1 MAALPEVGGLGWRWM
16 ARRYI
21 VIRFYRVLSLV
32 SLVGMVPLHG
42 LTGLSLPGA
51 AHAAV
56 STCGTPIAVLG
67 ADLTPEGRLQVERAL
82 GVGPSTRVLRE
93 TVADE
98 GSTADDLVP
107 PALLGRYAISSVLL
121 RLLPPGAGL
130 HVALN
135 PNVTL
140 YPARSYA
147 NALLTAGVTSAEV
160 SIAAPSTQRALGT
173 TALLSLL
180 RAVRISC
187 IAATV
192 TPARQHLA
200 IREFMLTH
208 DLATDMGYTQAPRL
222 MATLKAAT
230 ATGDRSRT
238 ALTARAQQ
246 TAATLGLPIAS
257 SLQAPLITFLQD
269 LARSGAYAG
278 VARAHPSIHDAP
290 PTRTSVALARPAHGG
305 LARGT
310 VVAFGAGTLSV
321 RQRDGIHTYQLAPNA
336 PIVSAGAPSS
346 SAALVPGA
354 TVSVAYGKGSV
365 AQRLEVAPAGT
376 PQAPVAGGTIQGT
389 LTRTAAGAAAFSL
402 GTAGGAV
409 NVSPAPGVQVS
420 RDGRPSSISALQA
433 GDRLDVTTNAQG
445 QATRI
450 AASSTPIPA
459 STPIFSSNR
468 AGLLASALGLGL
480 LLLLLALLL
489 FLRRRRRHGE
499 RHLAAAAVPDDDDD
513 PAEDDTPEVAARVG
527 VAAGM
532 GGAFAAL
539 LGKLH
544 RPREVSDSARAAL
557 AEAVGTCFLTLAAL
571 TGHTPVAVALTLAAF
586 VYALSD
592 ISGCHLNP
600 AVTLGLASARRLPV
614 LTALMY
620 IVAQLAGALLARLL
634 APQVAPLAAHYASG
648 TAVGE
653 FLGFGFLMLTVIAV
667 SDKYVPRSGSGVA
680 IGAALLAGLL
690 ASGGIVNP
698 AIAVAMGQGLSPAGW
713 APLLS
718 GIAFTGLFL
727 LVAPRKQ
734 PDATP
739 VQEEQ
744 PEQSEQRTRRTA

>member
-1 MAALPEVGGLGWRWM
+1 M
-16 ARRYI
+16 
-21 VIRFYRVLSLV
+21 IRFYRVLSLV
-32 SLVGMVPLHG
+32 SLVGMVPLYG
-42 LTGLSLPGA
+42 LAGLFPPGA
-51 AHAAV
+51 AHAAAP
-56 STCGTPIAVLG
+56 CGSPIAVLG
-67 ADLTPEGRLQVERAL
+67 ADLTAEGRLQVERAL

-140 YPARSYA
+140 YTARSYA
-147 NALLTAGVTSAEV
+147 NAMLTAGVTSAQV

-187 IAATV
+187 ISATV

-222 MATLKAAT
+222 MAALKAAT
-230 ATGDRSRT
+230 AIGDRSRA
-238 ALTARAQQ
+238 ALAARAQQ
-246 TAATLGLPIAS
+246 TATTLGLPIAS
-257 SLQAPLITFLQD
+257 TLEAPLITFLQD

-290 PTRTSVALARPAHGG
+290 PTRTNVSLPYHANGG

-310 VVAFGAGTLSV
+310 IVAFAAGTLSV

-336 PIVSAGAPSS
+336 PIVRAGAPSD
-346 SAALVPGA
+346 SAALVHGA
-354 TVSVAYGKGSV
+354 AVSVSYGKGSV
-365 AQRLEVAPAGT
+365 AERLEVAPAAT
-376 PQAPVAGGTIQGT
+376 PQTSVAGGTIQGT
-389 LTRTAAGAAAFSL
+389 LSRATAGAAALAL

-450 AASSTPIPA
+450 AASSAPIPVSA
-459 STPIFSSNR
+459 PVSGSNR
-468 AGLLASALGLGL
+468 IGLLASALGLAL
-480 LLLLLALLL
+480 LLLL
-489 FLRRRRRHGE
+489 FLRRRRWYGE
-499 RHLAAAAVPDDDDD
+499 RHLVATTAPHEDDDDT
-513 PAEDDTPEVAARVG
+513 AEVAARTG
-527 VAAGM
+527 VAVGM
-532 GGAFAAL
+532 GGALAAML
-539 LGKLH
+539 STLH
-544 RPREVSDSARAAL
+544 RPREVSDGARAAL
-557 AEAVGTCFLTLAAL
+557 AEALGTCFLTLAAL
-571 TGHTPVAVALTLAAF
+571 TGHTPVAVALALAAF

-614 LTALMY
+614 RTALLY
-620 IVAQLAGALLARLL
+620 IVAQLLGALLARLL
-634 APQVAPLAAHYASG
+634 APQVAPLAAHYAPG

-690 ASGGIVNP
+690 VSGGIVNP
-698 AIAVAMGQGLSPAGW
+698 AIAVAVGQGLSPAGW
-713 APLLS
+713 APLLA
-718 GIAFTGLFL
+718 GLAFTRLFL
-727 LVAPRKQ
+727 LVAPRQQ
-734 PDATP
+734 PNATP

-744 PEQSEQRTRRTA
+744 PEQRARRTA

>member
-1 MAALPEVGGLGWRWM
+1 M
-16 ARRYI
+16 
-21 VIRFYRVLSLV
+21 IRFYRVLSLV

-42 LTGLSLPGA
+42 LAGLFPLGA
-51 AHAAV
+51 AHAAAP
-56 STCGTPIAVLG
+56 CGAPIAVLG
-67 ADLTPEGRLQVERAL
+67 ADLTAEGRLQVEQAL

-121 RLLPPGAGL
+121 RLLPAGAGL
-130 HVALN
+130 HVSLN

-140 YPARSYA
+140 YTARSYA
-147 NALLTAGVTSAEV
+147 NAMLTAGVTNAQV

-187 IAATV
+187 IAATI
-192 TPARQHLA
+192 TPTRQHLA

-222 MATLKAAT
+222 MAALKAAT
-230 ATGDRSRT
+230 ATGDRSR
-238 ALTARAQQ
+238 AAVAARAQQ
-246 TAATLGLPIAS
+246 TANTLGLPIAS
-257 SLQAPLITFLQD
+257 SLQGPLITFLQD

-278 VARAHPSIHDAP
+278 VARARPSIHDAP
-290 PTRTSVALARPAHGG
+290 PTRTSVSLPRPAHGG
-305 LARGT
+305 LAHGS
-310 VVAFGAGTLSV
+310 VVAYDAGTLSV
-321 RQRDGIHTYQLAPNA
+321 RQRDGIHTYRLAPNV
-336 PIVSAGAPSS
+336 PIISAGASSS
-346 SAALVPGA
+346 SAVLVPGA

-365 AQRLEVAPAGT
+365 AERLEVAPAAT
-376 PQAPVAGGTIQGT
+376 PRAPVAGGTIQGT
-389 LTRTAAGAAAFSL
+389 LTRTAAGAAALSL
-402 GTAGGAV
+402 GTPGGAV

-420 RDGRPSSISALQA
+420 RDGQPSSISALQA

-450 AASSTPIPA
+450 AASSTAIPG
-459 STPIFSSNR
+459 STPLSSSNR
-468 AGLLASALGLGL
+468 VGLLASALGLVL

-489 FLRRRRRHGE
+489 LLFLRRRRHGE
-499 RHLAAAAVPDDDDD
+499 RHLVAAAAPHDADDDT
-513 PAEDDTPEVAARVG
+513 AEVTEYPRTG
-527 VAAGM
+527 VAGM
-532 GGAFAAL
+532 GGVLAAML
-539 LGKLH
+539 STLH
-544 RPREVSDSARAAL
+544 RPRGISDGARAAV

-600 AVTLGLASARRLPV
+600 AVTLGLASARRLPARS
-614 LTALMY
+614 ALLY
-620 IVAQLAGALLARLL
+620 IVAQLLGALLARLL

-648 TAVGE
+648 SAVGE

-690 ASGGIVNP
+690 TSGGIINP
-698 AIAVAMGQGLSPAGW
+698 AIAVAVGQGMSPAGW

-718 GIAFTGLFL
+718 GVAFTGLFL
-727 LVAPRKQ
+727 LIVPRQQ
-734 PDATP
+734 PDARP
-739 VQEEQ
+739 AQKQ
-744 PEQSEQRTRRTA
+744 AEQRARRSA

>member
-1 MAALPEVGGLGWRWM
+1 MAALPEVGGLGWRRM

-130 HVALN
+130 HVSLN

-140 YPARSYA
+140 YTARSYA
-147 NALLTAGVTSAEV
+147 NAMLTAGLTSAQV

-187 IAATV
+187 IATTV

-222 MATLKAAT
+222 MAALKAAT
-230 ATGDRSRT
+230 ATGDRSRI
-238 ALTARAQQ
+238 ALTAQAQQ

-278 VARAHPSIHDAP
+278 VARAHPSINDAP
-290 PTRTSVALARPAHGG
+290 PTRTSVVLPHPARGG

-445 QATRI
+445 QATSI

-468 AGLLASALGLGL
+468 AGLLGSALGLGL
-480 LLLLLALLL
+480 LLLLLALFLLL

-499 RHLAAAAVPDDDDD
+499 RHLAAAAVPDDDEDA
-513 PAEDDTPEVAARVG
+513 AEDDTPEVAARAG

-539 LGKLH
+539 LSELH
-544 RPREVSDSARAAL
+544 RPQGISDGARAAL

-600 AVTLGLASARRLPV
+600 AVTLGLASARRLP
-614 LTALMY
+614 LRTALLY
-620 IVAQLAGALLARLL
+620 ILAQLAGALLARLL

-698 AIAVAMGQGLSPAGW
+698 AIAVAVGQGLSPAGW

-727 LVAPRKQ
+727 LVAPRQQ

-744 PEQSEQRTRRTA
+744 PEQRTRRSA

>member
-1 MAALPEVGGLGWRWM
+1 M
-16 ARRYI
+16 
-21 VIRFYRVLSLV
+21 IRFYRVLSLAC
-32 SLVGMVPLHG
+32 LVGMVPLHG
-42 LTGLSLPGA
+42 PGGLSQPDA
-51 AHAAV
+51 AHAAAV
-56 STCGTPIAVLG
+56 PCGTPIAVLG

-93 TVADE
+93 TLADE

-121 RLLPPGAGL
+121 RLLSPGAGL
-130 HVALN
+130 HVTLN

-140 YPARSYA
+140 YTARSYA
-147 NALLTAGVTSAEV
+147 NAMLTAGVTSAQV

-222 MATLKAAT
+222 MAALKTAT

-238 ALTARAQQ
+238 ALSARARQ

-257 SLQAPLITFLQD
+257 SLQGPLITFLQD
-269 LARSGAYAG
+269 LARSGAYAS

-290 PTRTSVALARPAHGG
+290 PTRTSVALARPAHSG
-305 LARGT
+305 LAHGS
-310 VVAFGAGTLSV
+310 VVSFEAGTLSV
-321 RQRDGIHTYQLAPNA
+321 RQRDGIHTYRLDPNV
-336 PIVSAGAPSS
+336 PIISAGAPSS

-365 AQRLEVAPAGT
+365 AQRLEVAPAAT
-376 PQAPVAGGTIQGT
+376 PQAPVTGGTIQGT
-389 LTRTAAGAAAFSL
+389 LARTAAGAAALSL

-420 RDGRPSSISALQA
+420 RDGRPSSISALQE

-459 STPIFSSNR
+459 SPPVSSSNR
-468 AGLLASALGLGL
+468 AGLLTSALGLGL

-489 FLRRRRRHGE
+489 LLFLRRRRRHGE
-499 RHLAAAAVPDDDDD
+499 RHLVATAVPHD
-513 PAEDDTPEVAARVG
+513 AGEVAGMG
-527 VAAGM
+527 VAAGA
-532 GGAFAAL
+532 GGAFAAI

-544 RPREVSDSARAAL
+544 RPREVSDNARAAL
-557 AEAVGTCFLTLAAL
+557 AETVGTCFLTLAAL

-614 LTALMY
+614 RTALLY
-620 IVAQLAGALLARLL
+620 IVAQILGALLARLL

-690 ASGGIVNP
+690 TSGGIVNP
-698 AIAVAMGQGLSPAGW
+698 AIAVAVGRGLSPAVW
-713 APLLS
+713 APLLA
-718 GIAFTGLFL
+718 GVAFTGLFL
-727 LVAPRKQ
+727 LVAPRQQ
-734 PDATP
+734 PDAELA
-739 VQEEQ
+739 QEEQ
-744 PEQSEQRTRRTA
+744 PEQRERRSA

>member
-1 MAALPEVGGLGWRWM
+1 M
-16 ARRYI
+16 
-21 VIRFYRVLSLV
+21 IRFYKVLSLV

-42 LTGLSLPGA
+42 LAGASLPGA
-51 AHAAV
+51 ARAAEA
-56 STCGTPIAVLG
+56 SCGTPIAVLG
-67 ADLTPEGRLQVERAL
+67 ADLTSEGRLQVERAL

-130 HVALN
+130 HVSLN
-135 PNVTL
+135 SNVTL
-140 YPARSYA
+140 YTARSYA
-147 NALLTAGVTSAEV
+147 NAMLTAGVTSAQV

-222 MATLKAAT
+222 MAALKAAT
-230 ATGDRSRT
+230 ATGDRSRI
-238 ALTARAQQ
+238 ALAARAQQ

-290 PTRTSVALARPAHGG
+290 PTRASVSLRHGG
-305 LARGT
+305 LAHGS
-310 VVAFGAGTLSV
+310 VVAFDAGTLSV
-321 RQRDGIHTYQLAPNA
+321 RQRDGIHTYRLAPNA
-336 PIVSAGAPSS
+336 QIVGAGAPSDA
-346 SAALVPGA
+346 AALVRGA
-354 TVSVAYGKGSV
+354 SVSVAYGKGSV
-365 AQRLEVAPAGT
+365 AQRIEVSPAAT
-376 PQAPVAGGTIQGT
+376 SQAPVAGGTIQGT
-389 LTRTAAGAAAFSL
+389 LARTAAGAAALAL

-420 RDGRPSSISALQA
+420 RDGQPSSISALQA

-445 QATRI
+445 QATHI
-450 AASSTPIPA
+450 AAYSALAPA
-459 STPIFSSNR
+459 STAAPASSR
-468 AGLLASALGLGL
+468 AGLLAGALGLGL

-489 FLRRRRRHGE
+489 LLFLRRRRRHSE
-499 RHLAAAAVPDDDDD
+499 RHLVATTAQH
-513 PAEDDTPEVAARVG
+513 EGNDDTAEVAGAVG
-527 VAAGM
+527 AGSVL
-532 GGAFAAL
+532 ATIL
-539 LGKLH
+539 SKLH
-544 RPREVSDSARAAL
+544 RPRGVSDGAKAAL
-557 AEAVGTCFLTLAAL
+557 AEALGTCFLTLAAL

-614 LTALMY
+614 RTALLY

-634 APQVAPLAAHYASG
+634 APQVGPLASHYASG
-648 TAVGE
+648 SAVGE

-667 SDKYVPRSGSGVA
+667 SDKYVPRAGSGVA

-690 ASGGIVNP
+690 TSGGIVNP
-698 AIAVAMGQGLSPAGW
+698 AIAVAMGQGLSPAVW
-713 APLLS
+713 APLLAA
-718 GIAFTGLFL
+718 IAFTGLFL
-727 LVAPRKQ
+727 LIAPRQQ
-734 PDATP
+734 PEAAP
-739 VQEEQ
+739 AQEEEQ
-744 PEQSEQRTRRTA
+744 PEQRARRSA